1 MKTIFQINSRH
12 FYIIF
17 SIAIILSALMPMQA
31 QQGAIWH
38 VPSNS
43 SDLYGTPMRELIRPT
58 IGTSSVTIYQ
68 GLWKPAGGW
77 NQTGGAV
84 YWRKQGSGTWN
95 QVPLSFHTQYTI
107 NPPSDVNQFWKASF
121 PLSSIAVGEVVEY
134 YIRADFDNTTSPRFL
149 HGSNVGTTNESQA
162 QANPTTFTLF
172 PGFLVNN
179 VNADYTTT
187 KFFIDESKNES
198 YPVTVQVDMGNSSV
212 QAIEV
217 FTNLN
222 NRDRAALDANNDGI
236 HDGIYPPDGNLIT
249 IANTNSYY
257 QAYSM
262 TPGSGG
268 NYSLTLN
275 ASKTGAYRL
284 TIRWKLTGD
293 TQWRWYPLRDHAI
306 VVSPKQALDIRMYE
320 LNVFNQEA
328 SGTTFATRST
338 WEDMWDGP
346 GAIHTNPNRKNQFN
360 LDYLTNLGVNWIWFQ
375 PIHPYGV
382 DGRHLSAQDIMN
394 RAPGTQASTWLW
406 NGGSPSENVNYPY
419 ALGSPYAVKNFW
431 EIEPRMSAN
440 YSGTDSIAIQ
450 RQKSMQSFQAFAAA
464 AKQKGIKLMLDAAF
478 NHTAHDAE
486 LGNLG
491 SQFFGGTALQEIR
504 NQEIRFFSRNG
515 NYGRQAGTGPGEYP
529 APAPDRGDF
538 GKWLDVKDVFFGVY
552 DALVKINDAVGN
564 RSYFASGDW
573 FNYSG
578 DAGADPGY
586 FNSIT
591 QKVWQYFGSYMPYW
605 SDKTNNAIGGLRCDF
620 AQGLPPQAWEY
631 IINRARAYDPNVV
644 FMAETL
650 DGGSGQGTPGYRSNR
665 HFDIL
670 NENLLFALKNTNYN
684 DPSRPEQ
691 AITSTDIRAMMENR
705 RQAYG
710 FGLVLL
716 NTQSHDEDSFNSPW
730 HALTNYAAAATH
742 EGAPMIFPGQELG
755 ISKFF
760 GYDLME
766 KNFGKFIPH
775 FKTYNSMMPLWFDN
789 DFGNDQ
795 LYPVYAGI
803 NRARMMSPALRAH
816 NRYYIDQTN
825 GNPHPQIFSVAKFEV
840 PNGNPATTDVVFG
853 FVNLGVN
860 NSNNVN
866 NNFPNSGTFNVNITQ
881 NGSNLFGI
889 NPAASYNVINLAAY
903 TGPNNSKP
911 ERAYTFLWPSNRSGN
926 GILNDGIFVALNAVP
941 TTVAGWNTAPYEPQY
956 LKLMDMNADNDGD
969 GFTNEQERQA
979 GTNPLDNNSYFAI
992 ESINILPNHQYQINW
1007 KSVVGKTYQVQFKD
1021 DLTAVTWQ
1029 NLGAPITAT
1038 GTTTSFTDTTVPM
1051 AQNHRFYRVVI
1062 N

>member
-1 MKTIFQINSRH
+1 MNMKISLLFRRH
-12 FYIIF
+12 FFFPPTFIIV
-17 SIAIILSALMPMQA
+17 ILLGAFIPAQA

-38 VPSNS
+38 IPDNT
-43 SDLYGTPMRELIRPT
+43 SDLSGTPMRDPT
-58 IGTSSVTIYQ
+58 LPTLSTSNVIIYQ
-68 GLWKPAGGW
+68 GLWKPPGGW
-77 NQTGGAV
+77 NQTGGTLR
-84 YWRKQGSGTWN
+84 WRKQGSATWN
-95 QVPLSFHTQYTI
+95 NVALSFHANIGQNQY
-107 NPPSDVNQFWKASF
+107 WKATI
-121 PLSSIAVGEVVEY
+121 PLSSVGAGETVEY
-134 YIRADFDNTTSPRFL
+134 YIRTDFDNTTSPRFI
-149 HGSNVGTTNESQA
+149 HGWNQTTTTESTA
-162 QANPTTFTLF
+162 QASPSTFSLTPTVT
-172 PGFLVNN
+172 VNS

-187 KFFIDESKNES
+187 KFFIDETLNQS
-198 YPVTVQVDMGNSSV
+198 YPVTVNVAMGNASV

-222 NRDRAALDANNDGI
+222 NRDRAALDANGDGI
-236 HDGIYPPDGNLIT
+236 HDGIFPPDGNLIT
-249 IANTNSYY
+249 TANTNTYY
-257 QAYSM
+257 QAYAM
-262 TPGSGG
+262 NPTSGG
-268 NYSLTLN
+268 NYTLTLN

-284 TIRWKLTGD
+284 TVRWKLTGD
-293 TQWRWYPLRDHAI
+293 TQWKWWSKRDHAI
-306 VVSPKQALDIRMYE
+306 VVSPVQALDIRMYE

-338 WEDMWDGP
+338 WEDLWDGP
-346 GAIHTNPNRKNQFN
+346 GSIHTNPNRKNQFN
-360 LDYLTNLGVNWIWFQ
+360 LDYLINLGVNWIWFQ
-375 PIHPYGV
+375 PTHPYGI
-382 DGRHLSAQDIMN
+382 DGRHLSAQDIKN
-394 RAPGTQASTWLW
+394 RAPGTQATTWLW
-406 NGGSPSENVNYPY
+406 NGGTPSINDNYPY

-440 YSGTDSIAIQ
+440 YNPSDTLAVQ
-450 RQKSMQSFQAFAAA
+450 RQKGMASFQAFANA

-491 SQFFGGTALQEIR
+491 ATLFGGTPLQEIR
-504 NQEIRFFSRNG
+504 NQEIRFFSRTG
-515 NYGRQAGTGPGEYP
+515 NYGRQAGIGPGEGP

-552 DALVKINDAVGN
+552 AALVKLNPANNGDYLNA
-564 RSYFASGDW
+564 GDW

-578 DAGADPGY
+578 DTGPDPGY

-591 QKVWQYFGSYMPYW
+591 QKVWEYFGAYMPYW
-605 SDKTNNAIGGLRCDF
+605 DTQTGGAIDGLRCDF
-620 AQGLPPQAWEY
+620 GQGLPPQAWEY
-631 IINRARAYDPNVV
+631 IINRARAHNWKVV

-670 NENLLFALKNTNYN
+670 NENILFALKNTNYN
-684 DPSRPEQ
+684 NPSRPEQ
-691 AITSTDIRAMMENR
+691 SITSTDIRNMMESR
-705 RQAYG
+705 RQAFGYG
-710 FGLVLL
+710 LILL
-716 NTQSHDEDSFNSPW
+716 NTQSHDEDSYNSPW

-766 KNFGKFIPH
+766 ENFGKFIPH
-775 FKTYNSMMPLWFDN
+775 FKTYNSMMPLWNDT

-795 LYPVYAGI
+795 LYPVYYGI
-803 NRARMMSPALRAH
+803 NRARAMSPALRSH

-825 GNPHPQIFSVAKFEV
+825 GNPHTQIFSVAKYEI
-840 PNGNPATTDVVFG
+840 PNGNPATTDVIFA

-866 NNFPNSGTFNVNITQ
+866 NNFANSGTFNVNITQ

-889 NPAASYNVINLAAY
+889 QPGGTYNVINLAAY
-903 TGPNNSKP
+903 TGQNNSKAS
-911 ERAYTFLWPSNRSGN
+911 RAYTFLWPTNRSGSN
-926 GILNDGIFVALNAVP
+926 ILSQGIFVGLNAVP
-941 TTVAGWNTAPYEPQY
+941 TTVAGWDTAPFEPQY

-969 GFTNEQERQA
+969 GFTNEEERQA
-979 GTNPLDNNSYFAI
+979 GTNPLDANSYFALEGI
-992 ESINILPNHQYQINW
+992 EILPGNQYKVTW
-1007 KSVVGKTYQVQFKD
+1007 KSVAGTSYQVQYKD
-1021 DLTAVTWQ
+1021 DLTAPTWQ

-1038 GTTTSFTDTTVPM
+1038 GSTTNFTDTTVPPT
-1051 AQNHRFYRVVI
+1051 QIRRFYRIAI